1 MLGDST
7 QISRGQTVDKEQQV
21 SVAGIVLL
29 LLFFCGTA
37 RAAANPGEGPICDV
51 ATDCFL
57 AAEDYAQA
65 IHAHR
70 ESLRAHPADALG
82 HYHLGFAEGMAGDK
96 AQELEEYRRAAAL
109 GLSRWDLFLNIG
121 LALLE
126 NGKLQA
132 ATDALRYAVRLDPAQ
147 PESHF
152 NLGLIYERRNMLAE
166 AEQEMLVALR
176 LEPDNLDARNMLG
189 VIYARQGKIAQAS
202 FQWQRLLHDASD
214 YGPART
220 NLTMLAAGSPGFRTK
235 PGRASIPRSPIC
247 TRMSALALCS

>member
-1 MLGDST
+1 LIRSST
-7 QISRGQTVDKEQQV
+7 QV
-21 SVAGIVLL
+21 SVAGIALL
-29 LLFFCGTA
+29 LLSFCGTA
-37 RAAANPGEGPICDV
+37 RPAANPGEGPICNAAAD
-51 ATDCFL
+51 DFL

-65 IHAHR
+65 IRAHR
-70 ESLRAHPADALG
+70 ESLREHPADALA

-96 AQELEEYRRAAAL
+96 TQELEEYQRAAAL

-126 NGKLQA
+126 NGKLQG
-132 ATDALRYAVRLDPAQ
+132 ATDALRHAVRLDPAQ

-176 LEPDNLDARNMLG
+176 LEPDHLDARNMLG
-189 VIYARQGKIAQAS
+189 VIYARQGRIAQAA
-202 FQWQRLLHDASD
+202 FQWRGLLRAAPD

-220 NLTMLAAGSPGFRTK
+220 NLTMLSGGQPGLSNE
-235 PGRASIPRSPIC
+235 AEPRVYS
-247 TRMSALALCS
+247 SLADLHEDERP